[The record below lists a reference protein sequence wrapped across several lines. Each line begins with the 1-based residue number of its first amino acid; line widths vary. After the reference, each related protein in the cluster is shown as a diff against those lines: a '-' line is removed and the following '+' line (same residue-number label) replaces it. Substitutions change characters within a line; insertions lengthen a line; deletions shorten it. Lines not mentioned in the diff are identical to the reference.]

1 VAAQRPPG
9 QRLPSFRPYH
19 GRRPQLVL
27 WLIIGLA
34 LVATSVIVFAAL
46 GAYFLFR
53 GGKAAFSEGL
63 VRSMPKDVWICDN
76 YTSARSLTLQLA
88 PGGARY
94 QVQFECPESPAALD
108 SDYVSE
114 LEYRGWTVRDD
125 GTRGVTAYSYTTAE
139 ALDASFQESSPNRT
153 SVTLDVE
160 TASKPPPDFPVVA
173 SPSSSARSR

>member
-1 VAAQRPPG
+1 MAAQRPPG

-114 LEYRGWTVRDD
+114 LESLLGEPDGVDRALDLVRRSGAVDAVRGR
-125 GTRGVTAYSYTTAE
+125 AASLAAE
-139 ALDASFQESSPNRT
+139 ALGQLERI
-153 SVTLDVE
+153 
-160 TASKPPPDFPVVA
+160 PD
-173 SPSSSARSR
+173 SRPRRDLEAIAQLAVQRRA